1 MCPRE
6 YFSPSFSI
14 RLCDAGLIP
23 HPTQPWTAQLDVTP
37 WAYFHAAYVG
47 LSVIHSICSG
57 TVADGI
63 TLFSTGKEIE
73 DEGKEYDIF

>member
-6 YFSPSFSI
+6 HFSPSFSV

-23 HPTQPWTAQLDVTP
+23 HSAQLDVTP
-37 WAYFHAAYVG
+37 WAYFHAAYAG
-47 LSVIHSICSG
+47 ISVIHSICSG
-57 TVADGI
+57 TVADDV